1 MGQPTSIHWDD
12 FIPMARVLGM
22 ISSTIGMIH
31 PNHPNCIT
39 GLLAV
44 RNEVVNPLLRGG
56 KIHEFVILKHFRN
69 TFLSKTLFYFIVNVN
84 VKINVNKNE
93 RTNKRTNERTN
104 EKPKR
109 RSKTENR
116 HPSSNENMICLAQI
130 DRKST
135 PEF

>member
-1 MGQPTSIHWDD
+1 
-12 FIPMARVLGM
+12 M
-22 ISSTIGMIH
+22 I
-31 PNHPNCIT
+31 
-39 GLLAV
+39 
-44 RNEVVNPLLRGG
+44 
-56 KIHEFVILKHFRN
+56 RN

-84 VKINVNKNE
+84 VNVKINVNKNE
-93 RTNKRTNERTN
+93 RTNEQTNERTN

>member
-1 MGQPTSIHWDD
+1 MDEDKVCFVTSVSDK
-12 FIPMARVLGM
+12 L
-22 ISSTIGMIH
+22 T
-31 PNHPNCIT
+31 
-39 GLLAV
+39 
-44 RNEVVNPLLRGG
+44 
-56 KIHEFVILKHFRN
+56 VIRN
-69 TFLSKTLFYFIVNVN
+69 TFLSKTLSYFIVNVNVN

-93 RTNKRTNERTN
+93 RTNEQTNERTN

-116 HPSSNENMICLAQI
+116 HPSSNENIIFLAQI

>member
-1 MGQPTSIHWDD
+1 MTKRRNDK
-12 FIPMARVLGM
+12 M
-22 ISSTIGMIH
+22 T
-31 PNHPNCIT
+31 C
-39 GLLAV
+39 LLT
-44 RNEVVNPLLRGG
+44 
-56 KIHEFVILKHFRN
+56 VIRN

-93 RTNKRTNERTN
+93 RTNEQTNERTN

-116 HPSSNENMICLAQI
+116 HPSSNENMIFLAQI
-130 DRKST
+130 DRKSI